1 MAKLVLYDPS
11 YLVFL
16 SDQNQAQGLPS
27 CFENF
32 EPSPLPSANLIK
44 QLRAEILLLPKRQ
57 KQVIQ
62 FYLKGKTDKEIA
74 VKLKLRRQNVSLHR
88 KKAII
93 NLKKRLCNFVH
104 S

>member
-74 VKLKLRRQNVSLHR
+74 KKMKIHRRTVNQYRL
-88 KKAII
+88 KAIAI
-93 NLKKRLCNFVH
+93 LKIKLCKN
-104 S
+104 